1 MILRIIKL
9 LNEVEYDAKNYAD
22 LGCYPLWPLFLLFAL
37 THYGNSPLLLWQQTD
52 RDAPHTLRFLHGQ
65 KHCSMADGRPI
76 TTRLHWPIRC
86 NKRQTDKI
94 QLTWTLLVTFAQVV
108 ETSVTVNNNVNRVLS
123 GPGNATWVQTFPRPY
138 SVIGMNFSVTF
149 LISTISF
156 GRLRFLFLISA
167 CNFCSLHYLL
177 NENKKVNS
185 NYSL

>member
-1 MILRIIKL
+1 MSVFISL
-9 LNEVEYDAKNYAD
+9 LDCARVCLWNYNRFSPED
-22 LGCYPLWPLFLLFAL
+22 LSALFA
-37 THYGNSPLLLWQQTD
+37 
-52 RDAPHTLRFLHGQ
+52 RRFLAHSDCFSFFLQCGAWYQ
-65 KHCSMADGRPI
+65 AK
-76 TTRLHWPIRC
+76 
-86 NKRQTDKI
+86 
-94 QLTWTLLVTFAQVV
+94 VV
-108 ETSVTVNNNVNRVLS
+108 ESSVTVNNNVNRVLS

-149 LISTISF
+149 LTSTISF